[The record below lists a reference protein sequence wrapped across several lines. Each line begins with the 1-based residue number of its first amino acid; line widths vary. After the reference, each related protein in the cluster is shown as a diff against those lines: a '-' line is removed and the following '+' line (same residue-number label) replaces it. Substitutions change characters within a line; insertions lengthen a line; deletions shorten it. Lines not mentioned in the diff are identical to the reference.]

1 MMLFDDHVYI
11 DDNDFVF
18 YSTLVVVVVVVRV
31 FLTLTMLDRKAMI
44 VPGEACGGPSR
55 GHSSYGEL

>member
-1 MMLFDDHVYI
+1 MLFDDHVYI

-18 YSTLVVVVVVVRV
+18 YWTLVVVVVVIV
-31 FLTLTMLDRKAMI
+31 FLTLTMLDGKAMI
-44 VPGEACGGPSR
+44 VPGEACGGPSK